1 MKILFWLKPGIKIK
15 RWIALG
21 LFSIILINIGIYN
34 LFNNLNKTIIKAEY
48 LLALIVLGIIILL
61 LSIYCGTR
69 SLIKILIHSGSHGVF
84 STSKSIN
91 YLYDKSILDQ
101 GLKVVVIGGGTGLSV
116 LLRGLK
122 RFTSNITAIV
132 TVADD
137 GGGSGKLREDL
148 GMLPPGDIRN
158 CILALA
164 DTEPIMEKLLQYRFK
179 EGTYKNQSFGNLLIA
194 AMVGISDSFEDAIK
208 RINDIFAVVGK
219 VIPVTSED
227 VTLYAKLENGKIIKG
242 ESQIP
247 IKSKELDSPIE
258 NVFLKPRKVK
268 PLLEAKEAI
277 IDADVIILGPG
288 SLYTSILPNLIV
300 EDITKMITKSSAV
313 KVYVSNVMTQ
323 PGETDN
329 YSVGDHVKAIYKH
342 TSEDI
347 VEYVY
352 VNNKKIPEE
361 IFNKYKGEGA
371 QPVQIR
377 EEDKVLFENLGIK
390 LVQDNFIE
398 VKKRYLR
405 HDAFKLSKAILEMV
419 IDERYSDDKMR
430 FFELNSI
437 MKKARKKLLN

>member
-1 MKILFWLKPGIKIK
+1 MNIFFWLKPGIKIK
-15 RWIALG
+15 RWIILV
-21 LFSIILINIGIYN
+21 LFGITLITIGIKELFDNNIKIILGDEYIIPSIMAGIILVIISAYKGGKRLATILVN
-34 LFNNLNKTIIKAEY
+34 AYSNPVFSGWKNANNLYDNS
-48 LLALIVLGIIILL
+48 VL
-61 LSIYCGTR
+61 
-69 SLIKILIHSGSHGVF
+69 
-84 STSKSIN
+84 
-91 YLYDKSILDQ
+91 DK

-164 DTEPIMEKLLQYRFK
+164 DTEPLMEKLLQYRFE

-194 AMVGISDSFEDAIK
+194 AMAGISDSFEDAIK
-208 RINDIFAVVGK
+208 RINDIFAVAGK
-219 VIPVTSED
+219 VVPVTTQD
-227 VTLYAKLENGKIIKG
+227 ITLYAKLANGKIIKG

-258 NVFLKPRKVK
+258 NVFLKPKKIK
-268 PLLEAKEAI
+268 PVSEAKEAL

-300 EDITKMITKSSAV
+300 EDITKMIEKSSAV

-323 PGETDN
+323 PGETDG
-329 YSVGDHVKAIYKH
+329 YSVADHVKAIIDH
-342 TSEDI
+342 TGEDI
-347 VEYVY
+347 IEYVY
-352 VNNKKIPEE
+352 ANNKDIPEE
-361 IFNKYKGEGA
+361 ISVKYKEEGA
-371 QPVQIR
+371 KPVKIK
-377 EEDKVLFENLGIK
+377 EENKDFFKNHCIK
-390 LVQDNFIE
+390 LIQDNYIE
-398 VKKRYLR
+398 VKKGYLR
-405 HDAFKLSKAILEMV
+405 HDALKLSEAILEMV
-419 IDERYSDDKMR
+419 INKRYNKDKIR

-437 MKKARKKLLN
+437 MKKVKNNKI

>member
-1 MKILFWLKPGIKIK
+1 MKIFFWLKPGIKIK
-15 RWIALG
+15 RWIVLG
-21 LFSIILINIGIYN
+21 LIGLILINIGIYN
-34 LFNNLNKTIIKAEY
+34 LLNNIDEPTIEAEY
-48 LLALIVLGIIILL
+48 MLAFIVLGVIIFLIA
-61 LSIYCGTR
+61 IYCGVK
-69 SLIKILIHSGSHGVF
+69 SLTKMLASNGAF
-84 STSKSIN
+84 NTSKNIN
-91 YLYDKSILDQ
+91 YLYDKGILNR

-179 EGTYKNQSFGNLLIA
+179 EGTYKGQNFGNLLIA
-194 AMVGISDSFEDAIK
+194 AMVGISDNFEDAIK

-227 VTLYAKLENGKIIKG
+227 VTLYAKLTNGKIIKG

-247 IKSKELDSPIE
+247 IKSKELESPVDS
-258 NVFLKPRKVK
+258 VFLKPKKVK

-288 SLYTSILPNLIV
+288 SLYTSILPNLLV
-300 EDITKMITKSSAV
+300 EDMTKMITKSSAM

-323 PGETDN
+323 PGETDD

-342 TSEDI
+342 TNEDI
-347 VEYVY
+347 IDYVY
-352 VNNKKIPEE
+352 VNNKKIPED
-361 IFNKYKGEGA
+361 IFIKYKYEGA
-371 QPVQIR
+371 RPVQIHDR
-377 EEDKVLFENLGIK
+377 DKELFKSRGIK

-405 HDAFKLSKAILEMV
+405 HDAFKLSEAILEMA
-419 IDERYSDDKMR
+419 INKGYSDDKMR

-437 MKKARKKLLN
+437 MKKVRNHKIKK